1 MQSRNIQHIPEVD
14 HLRLLAALLV
24 FGFHFFHYY
33 VGQWRTYPNMPYLAL
48 LVEGHTGVSLFFVLS
63 GFIFTLIMGEN
74 KEILYFG
81 FLRNRIL
88 RIFPLFLVLFI
99 VAISLG
105 RDRFKATD
113 LLYMFITNLGDA
125 PTSWHFATGSAWS
138 ISVEFYFYLI
148 FPFIASFT
156 YKKGARYLLQLL
168 AILFVIKITAYLA
181 VENSRHMFYSTLIGR
196 LDQFLIGMLAAIF
209 FQSHRTLVN
218 QYRFVFLS
226 TASILVVLA
235 TAFQSRY
242 VSFLSPDPKQPLGI
256 IWSSIEAMVWSF
268 LVVSYV
274 SARLKWPSWLQM
286 CLVTGGT
293 WSYSF
298 YMLHTMV
305 IFIFHEAFGRIGGS
319 GPAGLLI
326 DTVLVLSATIALS
339 ALSYETIEKPFLEM
353 RRRYGDKPTINARQN
368 AKALD

>member
-33 VGQWRTYPNMPYLAL
+33 VGQWRHHPDMPYLGL
-48 LVEGHTGVSLFFVLS
+48 IVEGHTGVSLFFVLS
-63 GFIFTLIMGEN
+63 GFIFTLISADTQ
-74 KEILYFG
+74 EIQYVNFI
-81 FLRNRIL
+81 RNRVL

-99 VAISLG
+99 IAISIG

-113 LLYMFITNLGDA
+113 LLYIFITNLGDA

-138 ISVEFYFYLI
+138 ISIEFYFYFL
-148 FPFIASFT
+148 FPFIAAFT
-156 YKKGARYLLQLL
+156 QQRGARYIFQLI
-168 AILFVIKITAYLA
+168 AILIVIKIAAYLA

-196 LDQFLIGMLAAIF
+196 LDQFLIGMLAALF
-209 FQSHRTLVN
+209 FRRHQDFLHRHSRICLAGV
-218 QYRFVFLS
+218 
-226 TASILVVLA
+226 SILVILLA
-235 TAFQSRY
+235 AFQSRY
-242 VSFLSPDPKQPLGI
+242 VSFLSPEPKQPLGI
-256 IWSSIEAMVWSF
+256 IWGSVEATVWSL

-274 SARLKWPSWLQM
+274 SARLKWTSWIRRW
-286 CLVTGGT
+286 LVAGGT

-305 IFIFHEAFGRIGGS
+305 IFSFHEAFGRIGGT
-319 GPAGLLI
+319 GPAGLLV
-326 DTVLVLSATIALS
+326 DAVLVLGATTVLS

-353 RRRYGDKPTINARQN
+353 RRRYSDKAMASTDRDP
-368 AKALD
+368 